1 MKLDDVDQR
10 VDVSSLWTDTL
21 CVWLSGQVALPQV
34 ARWSK
39 YHKENGQT
47 KARCQN
53 SLQHSYSIA
62 VLGKIVC
69 HKIREHVL
77 LDENLLQT
85 ALLIHDHGEGEILRD
100 THYIDKNEDGDKEEY
115 LAFVECYSML
125 PKNLFE
131 EFHGAF
137 LLQFALKNP
146 LNFPEEARSLMTF
159 LAIKCKSECLAFD
172 AVERWD
178 YVLYA
183 LEQFLA
189 LGNAKI
195 LVQTMR
201 HQAPHLDRLAKE
213 LPGFGEK
220 VWTESARSWFGE
232 FLARYDGLWIEQKG
246 EK

>member
-1 MKLDDVDQR
+1 VKISVEQR
-10 VDVSSLWTDTL
+10 KDVSALWADIL

-39 YHKENGQT
+39 YHKENGQKMT
-47 KARCQN
+47 RLQN
-53 SLQHSYSIA
+53 SLQHSYSIPL
-62 VLGKIVC
+62 LGKIVC
-69 HKIREHVL
+69 YKLRPYVS
-77 LDENLLQT
+77 LDEALLQN

-100 THYIDKNEDGDKEEY
+100 THYIDKNEEGDLEEY
-115 LAFVECYSML
+115 LAFVRCYSML

-131 EFHGAF
+131 EFNEAF
-137 LLQFALKNP
+137 LLQFAMKNP
-146 LNFPEEARSLMTF
+146 LSFPEEARSLMTF

-183 LEQFLA
+183 LEQFLVYD
-189 LGNAKI
+189 NTKI

-201 HQAPHLDRLAKE
+201 HQAPHLDRLTKE
-213 LPGFGEK
+213 LPGFGEQI
-220 VWTESARSWFGE
+220 WTTSTRSCFSNLLE
-232 FLARYDGLWIEQKG
+232 DFKYSWIEQKG